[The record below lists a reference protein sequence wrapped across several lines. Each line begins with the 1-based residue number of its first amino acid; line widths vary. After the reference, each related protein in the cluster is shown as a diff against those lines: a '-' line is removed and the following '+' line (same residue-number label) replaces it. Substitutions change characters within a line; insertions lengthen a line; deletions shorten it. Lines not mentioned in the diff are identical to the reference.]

1 MPPELKILFLLR
13 HIQLTNVKLEAS
25 RQAFRDATLK
35 RERLER
41 KLAELEQ
48 VLGGFAHVHGGQ
60 VALGASILDRGPF
73 EVHAHRNFQNGNYTI
88 TSRRRQ

>member
-13 HIQLTNVKLEAS
+13 HIRLTTAKLRVLRRAL
-25 RQAFRDATLK
+25 RDADLK

-41 KLAELEQ
+41 QVTELEQ

-60 VALGASILDRGPF
+60 VALGASILERGPF

-88 TSRRRQ
+88 TSRRKQ